1 MTRQALVPKKMDHE
15 GAVTALKSALAVLT
29 ELRGWDV
36 ETSGRGVE
44 TLGPDSGNQD
54 RPAIRCPS
62 RWGYGPHG
70 CPTPVRYYDGPGK
83 GPVSGSA

>member
-1 MTRQALVPKKMDHE
+1 MPKKMDHE

-36 ETSGRGVE
+36 ETLEGALRP
-44 TLGPDSGNQD
+44 LAPDFGHQD

-70 CPTPVRYYDGPGK
+70 CPTPVRYYGGSGK
-83 GPVSGSA
+83 GTVHGSA